1 MAISNNNTG
10 IRTGVCTSTTRPTA
24 PYEGQHIYETDT
36 DIMLVWSGS
45 AWVEI
50 ASMLTKAPRGIIN
63 RVTAITTQNFTTTS
77 SVDFTSLSIT
87 FTAVA
92 NRYYKI
98 SFSLPSVTGSASN
111 RFVTQIRDGSNNEL
125 LAIYN
130 EVTSLG
136 FSIAAYTVK
145 TFSAGS
151 TTIKLS
157 GYRDAGSNTI
167 GSFGASTS
175 PMELIVEDIG
185 AA

>member
-1 MAISNNNTG
+1 MGITQNIGASSLIKPGVIDNTAA
-10 IRTGVCTSTTRPTA
+10 RPA
-24 PYEGQHIYETDT
+24 SPYEGQVIFQKDT
-36 DIMLVWSGS
+36 DQLLVWNGT
-45 AWVEI
+45 AWYPNWN
-50 ASMLTKAPRGIIN
+50 LPWGRIN
-63 RVTAITTQNFTTTS
+63 SVTAITSQNFTTTS

-125 LAIYN
+125 LTIYN

-136 FSIAAYTVK
+136 FSIAAYTIK
-145 TFSAGS
+145 TFTAGS

-157 GYRDAGSNTI
+157 GYRDSGSNTI

-175 PMELIVEDIG
+175 PMELTVEDVG
-185 AA
+185 PA